1 VKDFLTSDAP
11 ESAQPASDSA
21 IRNPQSAIRNRSVR
35 NPQAHALLYAPQV
48 RQAFSFIDAS
58 DKETHDEMI
67 RICEIPAPPFK
78 EHARAA
84 YLKRRFEEL
93 GLKRVRTDAEGNVIA
108 ERPGRAASPVVVV
121 AAHLDTVFPEATDVR
136 VRRDGGRYYAPGISD
151 NTSGVVSLIAL
162 ARAMEAAQVATAGTI
177 HFVGTVGEE
186 GEGNLRGVRHLFTA
200 GDFRNGVEAFISIDG
215 PGVERITTRALGSR
229 RYRVTVS
236 GPGGHSWGDFGIVN
250 PVHALGRA
258 IARFAAYPAP
268 LAPRTSF
275 NVGIIEGGNSVNS
288 IPQRASMIVDM
299 RSVSSAEI
307 DKLEAYLRRVVE
319 LGLRE
324 ENSQR
329 AMSGTMLAVE
339 FEPVGDRPSGE
350 TPMNAPIVQAAIDSS
365 RALGIEPRLD
375 CSSTDSNI
383 PISLGIPAITV
394 GAGGVSSNCHT
405 LGEWY
410 EPTGRELGLK
420 RLLLLTVT
428 LAGLVN

>member
-1 VKDFLTSDAP
+1 MQSSLNP
-11 ESAQPASDSA
+11 QSAT
-21 IRNPQSAIRNRSVR
+21 RNPQSR
-35 NPQAHALLYAPQV
+35 ALLYAPEIL
-48 RQAFSFIDAS
+48 RAFSFIEATDS
-58 DKETHDEMI
+58 ETHDELI

-84 YLKRRFEEL
+84 YIKRRFEEL
-93 GLKRVRTDAEGNVIA
+93 GLKRVRTDKEGNVIA
-108 ERPGRAASPVVVV
+108 ERTGRAASPNLIVS
-121 AAHLDTVFPEATDVR
+121 AHLDTVFPEGTDVR
-136 VRRDGGRYYAPGISD
+136 VRRNGVRCYAPGISD
-151 NTSGVVSLIAL
+151 NTAGVVSLIAL
-162 ARAMEAAQVATAGTI
+162 ARALDAAQIATAGTI
-177 HFVGTVGEE
+177 HFVATVGEE
-186 GEGNLRGVRHLFTA
+186 GEGNLRGVRHLFTEGDYRA
-200 GDFRNGVEAFISIDG
+200 GVDGFISIDG

-236 GPGGHSWGDFGIVN
+236 GPGGHSWGDFGVVN

-268 LAPRTSF
+268 MSPRTSY

-299 RSVSSAEI
+299 RSVSAEEI

-319 LGLRE
+319 LALRE

-329 AMSGTMLAVE
+329 AMSGTMLEVE

-350 TPMNAPIVQAAIDSS
+350 TLVSAPIVQAAMDCS
-365 RALGIEPRLD
+365 RVLGIEPRLD

-383 PISLGIPAITV
+383 PISLGIPAITI
-394 GAGGVSSNCHT
+394 GAGGLSSNCHT

-410 EPTGRELGLK
+410 EPAGRELGLK
-420 RLLLLTVT
+420 RLLLLAVT
-428 LAGLVN
+428 LAGLTN